1 MKKIL
6 DGLSERMEMA
16 EEIENF
22 KRDQEKLTIWR
33 REWKWLK
40 ANEQSLRDMWDSIR
54 RSKIYIINII
64 KKEKYR
70 KN

>member
-22 KRDQEKLTIWR
+22 KRDQEKLTI
-33 REWKWLK
+33 
-40 ANEQSLRDMWDSIR
+40 
-54 RSKIYIINII
+54 
-64 KKEKYR
+64 
-70 KN
+70 